1 MIIMVNEMKKE
12 IVVWMKNLTSNIMM
26 DQSSVI
32 MKEQKSVEMMMMVIY
47 KKKVWMNENKIWITV
62 FSVQRLR
69 RWLCLCPVKNNLI

>member
-47 KKKVWMNENKIWITV
+47 KKRFEWMKTKFGSQ
-62 FSVQRLR
+62 FSVFNGWGDGCVCVL
-69 RWLCLCPVKNNLI
+69 WKII